1 VPTEASPV
9 LDPDS
14 FGGAGEGGSRGSA
27 ADAPELVSAVA
38 RDADGGTG
46 GDDYSPYRQ
55 GAASPPPKESG
66 GMTAVVEKPLLSPEQ
81 MLKRVSTTLERLN
94 KALTEEMLQEIK
106 KQPQKKRDRLV
117 KVVGEISSKTA
128 KLM

>member
-1 VPTEASPV
+1 
-9 LDPDS
+9 
-14 FGGAGEGGSRGSA
+14 
-27 ADAPELVSAVA
+27 
-38 RDADGGTG
+38 
-46 GDDYSPYRQ
+46 
-55 GAASPPPKESG
+55 
-66 GMTAVVEKPLLSPEQ
+66 MTAVVEKPLLSPEQ